1 MFWKKKQKPTIPKDA
16 FKLPLKH
23 RFTFVAEG
31 WTYFGGFTV
40 QLSDKFSSK
49 KKAFFLASCLFLDKY
64 PEFTNKPVAVYYGDV
79 EAPDCKDRL
88 YGAYNIFD
96 KGRRK

>member
-1 MFWKKKQKPTIPKDA
+1 MFLRKKQKTGIPKDA
-16 FKLPLKH
+16 FKFPLKY

-31 WTYFGGFTV
+31 WTYFSGFTV
-40 QLSDKFSSK
+40 QLSDKISNK
-49 KKAFFLASCLFLDKY
+49 KKAFFFASELFLDKY
-64 PEFTNKPVAVYYGDV
+64 PEFAKKPVAVYYGNV
-79 EAPDCKDRL
+79 EAPDCMDCL

>member
-1 MFWKKKQKPTIPKDA
+1 MFFRKKQKPSIPKDA

-40 QLSDKFSSK
+40 QLSDKFST
-49 KKAFFLASCLFLDKY
+49 KKAFFVASVLFLDKY
-64 PEFTNKPVAVYYGDV
+64 PELVNKPVAVYYGDV
-79 EAPDCKDRL
+79 EVPDCKDRL

-96 KGRRK
+96 KGRKK

>member
-1 MFWKKKQKPTIPKDA
+1 MFGRKKQKPMIPKDA

-31 WTYFGGFTV
+31 WTYFGGYTV

-49 KKAFFLASCLFLDKY
+49 KKAFFLAAELFLEKY
-64 PEFTNKPVAVYYGDV
+64 PDIANKPVAVYYGDV
-79 EAPDCKDRL
+79 EVPDCKDKL

-96 KGRRK
+96 KKRRK

>member
-1 MFWKKKQKPTIPKDA
+1 MFFRKKQKTTIPKDA

-49 KKAFFLASCLFLDKY
+49 KKAFFIASVLFLDKY
-64 PEFTNKPVAVYYGDV
+64 PDLANKPVAVYYGDV

-96 KGRRK
+96 KGRKK

>member
-1 MFWKKKQKPTIPKDA
+1 MFWRKKQKPTIPKDA

-31 WTYFGGFTV
+31 WSYFAGYTV
-40 QLSDKFSSK
+40 QLSDKISNK
-49 KKAFFLASCLFLDKY
+49 KKAFFLAAELFLEKY
-64 PEFTNKPVAVYYGDV
+64 PDIANKPVAVFYGDV
-79 EAPDCKDRL
+79 EAPDCKDEL

-96 KGRRK
+96 NGRRK

>member
-1 MFWKKKQKPTIPKDA
+1 MFFRKKQKTTIPKDA

-49 KKAFFLASCLFLDKY
+49 KKAFFIASVLFLDKY
-64 PEFTNKPVAVYYGDV
+64 PDLANKPVSVYYGDV

-88 YGAYNIFD
+88 YGAYNIFH
-96 KGRRK
+96 KGRKK

>member
-1 MFWKKKQKPTIPKDA
+1 MFWRKKQKIGIPKDA

-31 WTYFGGFTV
+31 WTYFGGYTV

-49 KKAFFLASCLFLDKY
+49 KKAFFLASELFLDKH
-64 PEFTNKPVAVYYGDV
+64 PEIAKKPVAVYYGDV
-79 EAPDCKDRL
+79 ESPDCKDKL
-88 YGAYNIFD
+88 YGAYHSFYN
-96 KGRRK
+96 RKKR

>member
-1 MFWKKKQKPTIPKDA
+1 MFFRKKQKCTIPKGA
-16 FKLPLKH
+16 FDSPLKH

-49 KKAFFLASCLFLDKY
+49 KKAFFLASCLFLEKY
-64 PEFTNKPVAVYYGDV
+64 PEFTNKPVAVFYGDV
-79 EAPDCKDRL
+79 
-88 YGAYNIFD
+88 
-96 KGRRK
+96 

>member
-1 MFWKKKQKPTIPKDA
+1 MFWRKKQKTGIPKDA

-31 WTYFGGFTV
+31 WTYYEGFTV
-40 QLSDKFSSK
+40 QLSDKISNK
-49 KKAFFLASCLFLDKY
+49 KKAFFLASELFLEKY
-64 PEFTNKPVAVYYGDV
+64 PEIAKKPVAVYYGDV
-79 EAPDCKDRL
+79 EAPDCKDKL

-96 KGRRK
+96 QRRRK